1 MQALALSQ
9 CYPSGI
15 NQLMEQAS
23 KKKTWLLVI
32 SSVKYRE
39 ELITKRGLCV
49 GVPVSH
55 RKQGPSTMTEGTS
68 TKGFVPQSF

>member
-9 CYPSGI
+9 CYPRGI

-39 ELITKRGLCV
+39 ELITKRGLWGAGGAGG
-49 GVPVSH
+49 GVLSIAPQA
-55 RKQGPSTMTEGTS
+55 RTECNDG
-68 TKGFVPQSF
+68 GD

>member
-9 CYPSGI
+9 PKRYKSTNG
-15 NQLMEQAS
+15 AS
-23 KKKTWLLVI
+23 VEKKTWLLVI

-49 GVPVSH
+49 GVLSIAPQA
-55 RKQGPSTMTEGTS
+55 RTEYNDG
-68 TKGFVPQSF
+68 GD

>member
-39 ELITKRGLCV
+39 ELITKRGLWGAGGG
-49 GVPVSH
+49 GVLSIAPQA
-55 RKQGPSTMTEGTS
+55 RTEYSDG
-68 TKGFVPQSF
+68 GD

>member
-9 CYPSGI
+9 CYPRGI

-39 ELITKRGLCV
+39 ELITKRGLWGAGV
-49 GVPVSH
+49 GGGEG
-55 RKQGPSTMTEGTS
+55 GPKYRTAS
-68 TKGFVPQSF
+68 KDRVQ

>member
-9 CYPSGI
+9 CYPRGI

-39 ELITKRGLCV
+39 ELITKRGLWGAGGGGGG
-49 GVPVSH
+49 GVLSIAPQA
-55 RKQGPSTMTEGTS
+55 RTECNDG
-68 TKGFVPQSF
+68 GD

>member
-39 ELITKRGLCV
+39 ELIAKRGLW
-49 GVPVSH
+49 GGGAGEG
-55 RKQGPSTMTEGTS
+55 GPKYRTAS
-68 TKGFVPQSF
+68 KDRVQ

>member
-9 CYPSGI
+9 CYPRGI

-23 KKKTWLLVI
+23 KKNTWLLVI

-39 ELITKRGLCV
+39 ELITKRGLWGAGGAGGG
-49 GVPVSH
+49 GVLSIAPQA
-55 RKQGPSTMTEGTS
+55 RTECNDG
-68 TKGFVPQSF
+68 GD

>member
-9 CYPSGI
+9 CYPRGI

-39 ELITKRGLCV
+39 ELITKRGLWGAGGGGG
-49 GVPVSH
+49 GVQSNAPQA
-55 RKQGPSTMTEGTS
+55 RTECNDG
-68 TKGFVPQSF
+68 GD

>member
-9 CYPSGI
+9 CYPRGI

-49 GVPVSH
+49 GVLSIAPQA
-55 RKQGPSTMTEGTS
+55 RTEYNDG
-68 TKGFVPQSF
+68 GD

>member
-1 MQALALSQ
+1 MEALALSQ
-9 CYPSGI
+9 CYPRGI

-39 ELITKRGLCV
+39 ELITKRGLW
-49 GVPVSH
+49 GAGGGG
-55 RKQGPSTMTEGTS
+55 GPKYRTASKDQCNDG
-68 TKGFVPQSF
+68 GD

>member
-9 CYPSGI
+9 PKRYKSTNG
-15 NQLMEQAS
+15 AS
-23 KKKTWLLVI
+23 FEKKTWLLVI

-49 GVPVSH
+49 GVLSIAPQA
-55 RKQGPSTMTEGTS
+55 RTEYNDG
-68 TKGFVPQSF
+68 GD

>member
-9 CYPSGI
+9 CYPRGI

-39 ELITKRGLCV
+39 ELITKRGLGGGV
-49 GVPVSH
+49 GVLSIAPQA
-55 RKQGPSTMTEGTS
+55 RTEYNDG
-68 TKGFVPQSF
+68 GD